1 MMWGTANPLGVVAEG
16 PGCLH
21 RGLRSGEVG
30 GFPGLHPSFPLW
42 LFSPTFSASLLLYLG
57 DFYVLSENVISLFP
71 FFFLSSQIALCF
83 KNMLGTLEEE
93 NSVWVI

>member
-1 MMWGTANPLGVVAEG
+1 MMLGTANPLGLVAKG

-21 RGLRSGEVG
+21 HGLRSGEVG

-42 LFSPTFSASLLLYLG
+42 LFSLTFSASLLLYLG
-57 DFYVLSENVISLFP
+57 VFYVLSEYVISLFP
-71 FFFLSSQIALCF
+71 FFFLSSQIVLCF